1 MIMKKIFTFAS
12 LAILTLGAIST
23 PALAQEGWLME
34 GTQLIAPDGSD
45 IDEDEVITFYV
56 FNRHNDYQGPE
67 VPHYLITDRKARAVF
82 TIGGFVNFRT
92 AFDFNDVMP
101 NRDFIPA
108 LIPLKSS
115 VSNTARVLM
124 DGSTSRLFTEA
135 VIKTRNGSPLKA
147 YVEADFRGEGNTLRL
162 RQAYVSYYGFKFGQA
177 TSTFTDI
184 NSAYNT
190 IDFEGPN
197 AFTYRRNLM
206 VQYTKEWQCGV
217 GMGVAIEYPEVLA
230 MYGSDNKAMY
240 QRFPDLPI
248 YVQYSWGE
256 MMRKSHIRLS
266 ALMRTMTYT
275 DEVKM
280 SNQERIGWGVQASGS
295 FEIGDVVR
303 LYGQFT
309 YGEGISQYIQDL
321 QGLPYDMVSDP
332 TDKGYML
339 TLPSTA
345 WFAGA
350 EFHITPKMPL
360 TIGYSQVKLKN
371 QANTLGGTQ
380 YHLGQYIVANC
391 FYNFGTAINVGVEY
405 LYGSLDTFNNSW
417 GKSNRLQAAVQFNF

>member
-1 MIMKKIFTFAS
+1 MKKILTIAALS
-12 LAILTLGAIST
+12 ILSFGALT
-23 PALAQEGWLME
+23 PASAQEGWLYE
-34 GTQLIAPDGSD
+34 GTQLIVPQDSD

-56 FNRHNDYQGPE
+56 LNRHYDYQGPE
-67 VPHYLITDRKARAVF
+67 MPHYLITDRKARAVF

-92 AFDFNDVMP
+92 AFDFMDVMP
-101 NRDFIPA
+101 DLDFIPA
-108 LIPLKSS
+108 LIPTQSS

-135 VIKTRNGSPLKA
+135 VIKTRSGNPLKA
-147 YVEADFRGEGNTLRL
+147 YVEVDFRGEGNTLRL

-206 VQYTKEWQCGV
+206 IQYTKAWQSGIS
-217 GMGVAIEYPEVLA
+217 MGVALEYPVVEA
-230 MYGSDNKAMY
+230 TYGSDNEAMY
-240 QRFPDLPI
+240 QRFPDLPL
-248 YVQYSWGE
+248 YVQYAWSSGY
-256 MMRKSHIRLS
+256 RASHIRLS

-275 DEVKM
+275 DEVAMANK
-280 SNQERIGWGVQASGS
+280 ERIGWGVQASGS
-295 FEIGDVVR
+295 FELGRAMR

-309 YGEGISQYIQDL
+309 YGEGISQYVQDL
-321 QGLPYDMVSDP
+321 QGLPYDMISNLSDAG
-332 TDKGYML
+332 TMI
-339 TLPSTA
+339 TLPTTA
-345 WFAGA
+345 WFVGA
-350 EFHITPKMPL
+350 EFHLTNKMPL
-360 TIGYSQVKLKN
+360 TIGYSQVKLDNKEN
-371 QANTLGGTQ
+371 YLSGSD

-391 FYNFGTAINVGVEY
+391 FYNFGTAINVGIEY
-405 LYGSLDTFNNSW
+405 LYGSLDTFDGGW